1 MILQCL
7 PFYAYLRSDMH
18 SASPKLIAFI

>member
-18 SASPKLIAFI
+18 SASPKLIAFV

>member
-1 MILQCL
+1 MISQCL

>member
-18 SASPKLIAFI
+18 SASPKFIAFI